1 MSFDSKNKDGLNSL
15 HLSCS
20 LFLLLTSGSRL
31 IMNNSAKIQPI
42 KFPKKEQLNQR
53 VLQGVGV
60 SAVCDAEYL
69 YPQLCPKS
77 LSAKYQTERCC
88 GVLKTAGTGKCRP
101 VGAAIEPKLKADTSH
116 W

>member
-42 KFPKKEQLNQR
+42 KFPKKSSSIKECCREWAYPLSVMLNIYIHNC
-53 VLQGVGV
+53 VL
-60 SAVCDAEYL
+60 SL
-69 YPQLCPKS
+69 YPQS
-77 LSAKYQTERCC
+77 IRQR
-88 GVLKTAGTGKCRP
+88 GVVVC
-101 VGAAIEPKLKADTSH
+101 
-116 W
+116 